1 MNTLKS
7 EVEEI
12 LRDLARDEANFIIS
26 GLEQSDD
33 LGRKNFRDTIN
44 HFTRTYIEPKYH
56 SKTVPSTTPEYKY
69 LLVEI
74 LKRIDDEY
82 LHILIEEDAISKFED
97 MEIEDITKALKA

>member
-12 LRDLARDEANFIIS
+12 LRDLARKEASYIIS
-26 GLEQSDD
+26 GLEQSEE
-33 LGRKNFRDTIN
+33 LGRSSFRDSIN
-44 HFTRTYIEPKYH
+44 HFTINYIEPKYH

-97 MEIEDITKALKA
+97 MEIEDIIKALKA